1 MKLSDLESSDDPDT
15 PPTHSEVKKPSQPK
29 SKKIY
34 SHATKLVLKVPD
46 HSQKELIY
54 GRHVIDITKF
64 TNKFKGRMLTYLTHG
79 LLIYPAKFIPQIPQF
94 CIQKFSNPTNFVL
107 DPMCGSGTTLV
118 ESMLLHRNAYG
129 IDINPLARLLSK
141 VKTTPLDLA
150 LLSKEVLTLKEFL
163 RTETGNNRKKIFDIP
178 NFPNLA
184 YWFDSAVIQ
193 DLIRVQQYIL
203 KIADS
208 AIRDFLLLILAS
220 IIRDVSLAD
229 RDQLHPARTKYSR
242 AKEHRTIKTSE
253 IFKKALASRLSPVR
267 EFSKYDFSD
276 VAVEI
281 IGDDATR
288 INCPSQVDLA
298 VTSPPYVNALDY
310 VRIHKL
316 EAFWAGLL
324 SADEIHPLHQQ
335 FIGTEN
341 VYKDY
346 YNNLPRFQSDELN
359 SLIAKIASFD
369 RKRAGIVALYFS
381 RMFENLHEVYRLLRP
396 GGYYC
401 IVIGSNNIRN
411 IHIPTPKLLIEFA
424 ETEVGYQNAMNFSY
438 DIINKRLKI
447 PRARHGG
454 NIKKE
459 WIIVLQ
465 KS

>member
-1 MKLSDLESSDDPDT
+1 MSDLESSDDPDT
-15 PPTHSEVKKPSQPK
+15 TPPNSAVRKPSQPK
-29 SKKIY
+29 DKKIY
-34 SHATKLVLKVPD
+34 RHPPKLILKVLD
-46 HSQKELIY
+46 HSHKELIY
-54 GRHVIDITKF
+54 GRHVTDITKF

-79 LLIYPAKFIPQIPQF
+79 LHIYPAKFIPQIPQF
-94 CIQKFSNPTNFVL
+94 CIQKFSNPSGIVL

-118 ESMLLHRNAYG
+118 ESMLLHRKAYG

-141 VKTTPLDLA
+141 VKTTPLDLE
-150 LLSKEVLTLKEFL
+150 LLPKEVNAIREFL
-163 RTETGNNRKKIFDIP
+163 KTQMGDNRKNKFEVP
-178 NFPNLA
+178 HFPNLN
-184 YWFDSAVIQ
+184 YWFDSHVIQ
-193 DLIRVQQYIL
+193 DLAHLQHYIL
-203 KIADS
+203 NIADS
-208 AIRDFLLLILAS
+208 AIRDFFLLILVS

-242 AKEHRTIKTSE
+242 AKEHRTINTSE
-253 IFKKALASRLSPVR
+253 VFKKALASRLPSVR

-276 VAVEI
+276 VAVEL
-281 IGDDATR
+281 IGGDATR
-288 INCPSQVDLA
+288 INCPTKIDLA

-324 SADEIHPLHQQ
+324 TSDEIHPLHQQ

-341 VYKDY
+341 VYKEF
-346 YNNLPRFQSDELN
+346 YNNLPRSESEELN

-369 RKRAGIVALYFS
+369 RKRAGIVSLYFS
-381 RMFENLHEVYRLLRP
+381 RMFENLHEVYQLLRP

-424 ETEVGYQNAMNFSY
+424 ETEIGYQNPMNFSY

-447 PRARHGG
+447 PRAQHGG

-459 WIIVLQ
+459 WIIILQ
-465 KS
+465 KL